1 MMGASSLTPIALLT
15 DFGTRDWY
23 VGAMKGVLLS
33 GCPQAQLIDLSH
45 QVDPGDIEAAAFI
58 LSQCWQEFPPG
69 TVFLAVIDPGVG
81 TQRKAVAVRAGGR
94 FFVGPDNGLFGFL
107 EDYEAREITGEGFQ
121 REACSNTFHGRD
133 IFAPAAAQLAAGAQ
147 FEAVGPAQEK
157 LVPLTWPEVE
167 VMRKGMHG
175 CILIFD
181 HFGNAITNLRRETVT
196 EHFNLDDLHVS
207 LHPDRLPL
215 VNTFGEVPKGA
226 PLAYFGS
233 GGFLEIAVNGGS
245 AREVLSL
252 KKHQTVEMLA

>member
-1 MMGASSLTPIALLT
+1 MCGSSLTLVALLT

-33 GCPQAQLIDLSH
+33 ACPQAQLVDISH
-45 QVDPGDIEAAAFI
+45 CIEPGDIEAGAFV
-58 LSQCWQEFPPG
+58 LSQCWREFPKG

-81 TQRKAVAVRAGGR
+81 TERKAVAVQAEGR

-107 EDYEAREITGEGFQ
+107 ENYAAREITDDAFK
-121 REACSNTFHGRD
+121 REMCSHTFHGRD
-133 IFAPAAAQLAAGAQ
+133 IFAPAAGQLAAGAD
-147 FEAVGPAQEK
+147 FEKIGATVDK
-157 LVPLTWPEVE
+157 LVAVAWPEVE

-175 CILIFD
+175 CVITFD
-181 HFGNAITNLRRETVT
+181 HFGNAITNLRREAVT
-196 EHFNLDDLHVS
+196 AHFSLESLHVS

-215 VNTFGEVPKGA
+215 VKTFGNVPAGA

-245 AREVLSL
+245 AREVLGL